1 MNSKRGPAVLTQ
13 ELGEVIGDSLG
24 TDEDK
29 DLAVFLGD
37 LVEMLD
43 KLGSLFKV
51 SADLDHLLDVVVGSQ
66 VHGSDVDLNE
76 VVQEV
81 HGKSLDFLGPSGR
94 EQQCLSVRSN
104 LGDNLPDL
112 RFETHVQ
119 HSVGFVHDKVG
130 DSLKVGLA
138 ALEHVDQSTGSSDND
153 FGTSLQVSDLLTLG
167 DTTVDSGVPDS
178 GRSTKLGA
186 LGLSLHS
193 EFSSGSKDK
202 DNGTITGLKERLG
215 VDVNHGWECERDGFT
230 GTGFGDGDEVSSRQG
245 HRPGLTLNSGRLGE
259 TGRLNFS
266 HDVVGETGFVEG
278 SDRSRHVGTLDLHF
292 LFSSEGGDLGFGS
305 LRHTFVLDVKVLLEL
320 G

>member
-1 MNSKRGPAVLTQ
+1 LLSLVTVNSKRGPAVLTQ
-13 ELGEVIGDSLG
+13 ELGEVVGDSLG
-24 TDEDK
+24 TDEDE
-29 DLAVFLGD
+29 DLAVFLGN
-37 LVEMLD
+37 LVEVLD

-66 VHGSDVDLNE
+66 IHGSNVDLNV

-81 HGKSLDFLGPSGR
+81 HGKSLDFLGPRSR

-104 LGDNLPDL
+104 LGDDLPDL

-119 HSVGFVHDKVG
+119 HSVGFVHDKVS
-130 DSLKVGLA
+130 DSLEVGLA

-178 GRSTKLGA
+178 RRFTKLGA
-186 LGLSLHS
+186 FGLGLHS

-202 DNGTITGLKERLG
+202 DNGTVTGLKKGLS

-230 GTGFGDGDEVSSRQG
+230 GTGFRDGDKVSSGQG
-245 HRPGLTLNSGRLGE
+245 HGPSLTLNGGRLGE
-259 TGRLNFS
+259 T
-266 HDVVGETGFVEG
+266 
-278 SDRSRHVGTLDLHF
+278 
-292 LFSSEGGDLGFGS
+292 
-305 LRHTFVLDVKVLLEL
+305 
-320 G
+320 